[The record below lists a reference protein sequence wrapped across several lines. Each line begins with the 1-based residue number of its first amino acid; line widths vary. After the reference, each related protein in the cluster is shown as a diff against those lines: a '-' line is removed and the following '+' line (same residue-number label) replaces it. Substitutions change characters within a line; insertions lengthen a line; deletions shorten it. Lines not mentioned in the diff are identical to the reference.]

1 MGSYTDLR
9 TIKKRKI
16 YHMPQRLMTTISK
29 ILLVPNSINSSIIQE
44 FHRYMQSSGCSEKNQ
59 NNNLKAI
66 IAFANFIGPDS
77 FYDIHSREQI
87 LCYLD
92 TKIKNTEQDPEDN
105 LE

>member
-1 MGSYTDLR
+1 L
-9 TIKKRKI
+9 
-16 YHMPQRLMTTISK
+16 PQKLTTTIDK
-29 ILLVPNSINSSIIQE
+29 IARVPNPINSSIIHE

-66 IAFANFIGPDS
+66 SAFANFIGPDVS

-92 TKIKNTEQDPEDN
+92 TKIKSTEQDRKE
-105 LE
+105 EK